1 MSETFDKFLERQQVK
16 WRDAHVSTREL
27 GTHAGHRRQWILP
40 SSPKDAWEEGLW
52 PGIRSGRANS
62 VQDYL
67 DANKVQRHTGANNL
81 KSSWVLCANLYFPF
95 RETVE
100 GKALLAGF
108 LHDHVARE
116 VESVHAVELEF
127 ASEDETLSPE
137 NLLGEAGGSRGSG
150 QTSPDVAFIV
160 NGGSGIV
167 LTEIKFAEH
176 SFYECSARTRK
187 STDRRPGNLDPS
199 RCKNALAVLANP
211 ASQCHQ
217 VVWGRRYFEQLAPV
231 ADRAAWSELTC
242 CPAARAG
249 YQLFRQQALAEAM
262 ANSDK
267 YDLVV
272 SCVAMDERNETLA
285 NSLASTGI
293 ACIADW
299 GRLFHGRARFAM
311 FTHQK
316 WFEWVRAHGPGEW
329 AAWVSWIGERYGFGS
344 DKGRDA

>member
-1 MSETFDKFLERQQVK
+1 MKETFDQWLERQQVE
-16 WRDAHVSTREL
+16 WRNAHVSTSEF
-27 GTHAGHRRQWILP
+27 GTHAGHCRQWILP

-52 PGIRSGRANS
+52 PGIRSGTANS

-67 DANKVQRHTGANNL
+67 DANNVQKHTGANNL

-95 RETVE
+95 RETEE

-108 LHDHVARE
+108 LREYVARQI
-116 VESVHAVELEF
+116 ESVHAVELEF

-137 NLLGEAGGSRGSG
+137 KLLGEAGGSRGSG

-167 LTEIKFAEH
+167 LTESKLAEH

-187 STDRRPGNLDPS
+187 STDRRPGNPDPS
-199 RCKNALAVLANP
+199 RCKNARAVLANP
-211 ASQCHQ
+211 VSQCHQ
-217 VVWGRRYFEQLAPV
+217 AVWGRKYFEHLAPV
-231 ADRAAWSELTC
+231 ADRVAWSGLTC

-285 NSLASTGI
+285 NSLSSTGI
-293 ACIADW
+293 ARIADW
-299 GRLFHGRARFAM
+299 GRFFRGRARFAI
-311 FTHQK
+311 FTHQQ
-316 WFEWVRAHGPGEW
+316 WFEWVHAHGPSEW
-329 AAWVSWIGERYGFGS
+329 AAWVSWIGGRYGFGS